1 MKKEIPNLIL
11 IIKIL
16 FISCILLLPTIIVKA
31 DVSIEKNLVNIYFFH
46 SDDCS
51 HCQKE
56 SKLLDSL
63 EEHYSNIF
71 IYRYEIHESNNR
83 ELLDKVEKLYKIKAT
98 GVPLTIIGDTIYT
111 GYNEDKSPLKFT
123 KTIEYYSKYG
133 YIDRVG
139 ETLQIETLPFYQ
151 VEDNAPTLDKF
162 LNSYQNYQL
171 IGSIYTD
178 DLEPSLSAFLLGI
191 KSKCNIVNIFSIIIT
206 LFLLAKI
213 GGSRNKIILLA
224 LYLSLSFLLSIAYV
238 ISNQA
243 FTLIIEILILILC
256 MIGLLDYSKT
266 KKRQYLFGNSFI
278 VIAIVSNYIESK
290 FFNSPFSILKTLIP
304 LYNLSGMD
312 KMVYYINYLFAV
324 FTINVLILLLFYII
338 SKKYPKYINICKI
351 AHVTKFYK

>member
-1 MKKEIPNLIL
+1 MKKAVPKLIL
-11 IIKIL
+11 IIKVL
-16 FISCILLLPTIIVKA
+16 FISCILLLPNITIKA
-31 DVSIEKNLVNIYFFH
+31 DVPTEKNLVNIYFFH

-63 EEHYSNIF
+63 EERYSNIL
-71 IYRYEIHESNNR
+71 IHRYEIHESDNR

-123 KTIEYYSKYG
+123 KMIEYYSKYG

-151 VEDNAPTLDKF
+151 VEDNAPTLDTF

-178 DLEPSLSAFLLGI
+178 DLEPSISAYLLGI

-206 LFLLAKI
+206 LFLLTKI
-213 GGSRNKIILLA
+213 GGNRNKIILLA
-224 LYLSLSFLLSIAYV
+224 LYLGLSFLLSTTYV
-238 ISNQA
+238 ISNQT
-243 FTLIIEILILILC
+243 FTLIIEILTLILF
-256 MIGLLDYSKT
+256 MIVLLGYSKN
-266 KKRQYLFGNSFI
+266 KKRQYLFGNIFI
-278 VIAIVSNYIESK
+278 VIAILSNYIESK
-290 FFNSPFSILKTLIP
+290 FFNSSFSILKTLIP
-304 LYNLSGMD
+304 LHNLSGMN
-312 KMVYYINYLFAV
+312 KMVYYIDYLFAN
-324 FTINVLILLLFYII
+324 FMIELLILLLFYII
-338 SKKYPKYINICKI
+338 SKKIHKI
-351 AHVTKFYK
+351 H